1 MVWRGAGRG
10 VCARA
15 GVGASG
21 SAVGER
27 EGRRRAG
34 CVNKNSQNKQFRIRC
49 VPFHSFL
56 RIVFALLKINGFA
69 NKSEFVV
76 QPHLLHRR
84 KSRPF
89 VQVRVRLLVSFHNA
103 SLFAA
108 AVRGCHDRFTSRGQQ
123 ILPRQ
128 PILLRRP
135 PTASFLARLHESNRR
150 RIPLDAVRQ
159 H

>member
-76 QPHLLHRR
+76 QPNFLFRR
-84 KSRPF
+84 GSRESERAG
-89 VQVRVRLLVSFHNA
+89 VRVSDSERRVVCAVDDFEMKMNT
-103 SLFAA
+103 SL
-108 AVRGCHDRFTSRGQQ
+108 H
-123 ILPRQ
+123 
-128 PILLRRP
+128 
-135 PTASFLARLHESNRR
+135 
-150 RIPLDAVRQ
+150 
-159 H
+159 

>member
-76 QPHLLHRR
+76 QP
-84 KSRPF
+84 KS
-89 VQVRVRLLVSFHNA
+89 SE
-103 SLFAA
+103 
-108 AVRGCHDRFTSRGQQ
+108 
-123 ILPRQ
+123 LPRQ
-128 PILLRRP
+128 TPNFQSGLFKLAKHQHRKFQPSRWSHTRRLSARP
-135 PTASFLARLHESNRR
+135 LASQSRTNQRSLFY
-150 RIPLDAVRQ
+150 RIKFFSSASGLVQ
-159 H
+159 